1 MPPVDPEYS
10 LKLTQEQVKARKKR
24 NLVLALIIVAFMALV
39 FTITVVRLQEGVAR
53 NQEWTTGQDTSGWE
67 TAPGIQSGEEAPPE
81 SSAESGDE

>member
-53 NQEWTTGQDTSGWE
+53 QAWTSATETSGWE
-67 TAPGIQSGEEAPPE
+67 TAPGIQSGEGAPPE
-81 SSAESGDE
+81 PSTESGDE